1 VSAGPVSWEVFLC
14 PRRGLSHQHVGSV
27 RAADVRLAQATA
39 RDLFARR
46 GRPQS
51 LWVVR
56 SQDVHAVLPDE
67 KDPYFAAVDGKPFRR
82 PGHFPALGAVG
93 AGLSA
98 NGDGDPDGDADG
110 DADGGSDD
118 H

>member
-1 VSAGPVSWEVFLC
+1 MSAGAVSWEVFLC

-27 RAADVRLAQATA
+27 RAADAGLAQAAA

-56 SQDVHAVLPDE
+56 SQDVHAVLPDD
-67 KDPYFAAVDGKPFRR
+67 KDPYFAAADGKPFRR
-82 PGHFPALGAVG
+82 PGHFTALEAVS

-98 NGDGDPDGDADG
+98 DMGGNGDGS
-110 DADGGSDD
+110 SDD

>member
-1 VSAGPVSWEVFLC
+1 MSAGPVSWEVFLC

-27 RAADVRLAQATA
+27 RAADVRLALAAA
-39 RDLFARR
+39 RDLFTRR
-46 GRPQS
+46 ARPQS

-67 KDPYFAAVDGKPFRR
+67 KDRYFATADGKPFRL
-82 PGHFPALGAVG
+82 PGHFAELGPKG
-93 AGLSA
+93 AGHS
-98 NGDGDPDGDADG
+98 ADG
-110 DADGGSDD
+110 ESDD

>member
-1 VSAGPVSWEVFLC
+1 MSAGPVSWEVFLC
-14 PRRGLSHQHVGSV
+14 PRRGLSHSHVGSV
-27 RAADVRLAQATA
+27 RAADVRLAQAAA

-67 KDPYFAAVDGKPFRR
+67 KDPYFAAADGKPFRR
-82 PGHFPALGAVG
+82 PGHFTALGAVG

-98 NGDGDPDGDADG
+98 DADG
-110 DADGGSDD
+110 DGNGNGNGNGVSDD